1 MAVKLYGGL
10 VVVVCLGRLV
20 GAGHAGCSGYGP
32 GRLCQ
37 TADRQRYDHEPL
49 PDRVTPGRTL

>member
-20 GAGHAGCSGYGP
+20 GAGHAGCSHHGP
-32 GRLCQ
+32 GWLCQ
-37 TADRQRYDHEPL
+37 TVDRQRYDHEPF
-49 PDRVTPGRTL
+49 PDRFTSGGAL